1 MMNGTFWYCGCWR
14 IHCSSSSPDIS
25 GISQSHNTRSKLVL
39 DIRDWARRP
48 FWASVVS
55 MTGKRWRTVRFTR
68 SLTKLASS
76 TTSAF
81 SVAITTSAPDST
93 HAPTIEHPGLDVTG
107 VLQKDDK
114 TGVRQEDSQP
124 KKHAAL

>member
-1 MMNGTFWYCGCWR
+1 MNGTFWYCGCWR
-14 IHCSSSSPDIS
+14 IHCSNSSPDIS
-25 GISQSHNTRSKLVL
+25 GISQSHGTRSKLVL

-93 HAPTIEHPGLDVTG
+93 HAPRSEEHTSELQSRENLVCRLLLEKKKTIEYFCI
-107 VLQKDDK
+107 
-114 TGVRQEDSQP
+114 
-124 KKHAAL
+124 